1 MIPSRYPG
9 SEAAGDGAL
18 RMARKTTWTESGED
32 TFVGQGQRMWAT
44 DAGEYAMLDVRS
56 ITLAPAAA

>member
-1 MIPSRYPG
+1 
-9 SEAAGDGAL
+9 
-18 RMARKTTWTESGED
+18 
-32 TFVGQGQRMWAT
+32 MWAT